1 MYLPT
6 LNDEELLRYA
16 ESTQN
21 AITSTDLEIEL
32 VKRMAALLDDQ
43 GDDRL
48 APLDEIDAS
57 AEDVRAV
64 VDALIENCTTSAEYL
79 RAIGDTDIE
88 SPKELKAMLE
98 LANKF
103 HEYSEEHSIAVT
115 ELNNLISLTH

>member
-1 MYLPT
+1 MYLPA

-32 VKRMAALLDDQ
+32 VKRMAMLLEIQDARAVEDEA
-43 GDDRL
+43 L
-48 APLDEIDAS
+48 APLVD
-57 AEDVRAV
+57 AV
-64 VDALIENCTTSAEYL
+64 VTNYATSAEYL
-79 RAIGDTDIE
+79 LAIRESEIE
-88 SPKELKAMLE
+88 TPKELKAMLE

-103 HEYSEEHSIAVT
+103 QEYSEAHSIAVT